1 MSLLLAMLPVYLL
14 GNLHCLGM
22 CGPLVVFLGRHR
34 HRYFYFIGRIL
45 SFSLAG
51 LLAGELGAVLQV
63 WLKTYQL
70 SAIVSVLFG
79 VLMALAGICVV
90 TGRNFPGYQW
100 VGRQLSGVNQRLSLL
115 ILKDSVFA
123 TFLFGFATIL
133 LPCGQTLVVYSA
145 CALSQSASVGLI
157 NGFAF
162 ALLTTPALWL
172 AMHASHVINKWKY
185 LGNRM
190 LGGFAVLV
198 GVLAILRGMA
208 EFEVIPHFI
217 INESYHIALY

>member
-22 CGPLVVFLGRHR
+22 CGPLVVFLGH
-34 HRYFYFIGRIL
+34 HHYRYFYFLGRIM

-63 WLKTYQL
+63 WLKSYQL

-79 VLMALAGICVV
+79 SLMILAGTCVAL
-90 TGRNFPGYQW
+90 GRNVPGYQW
-100 VGRQLSGVNQRLSLL
+100 LGSRFSGVNQQLSLL
-115 ILKDSVFA
+115 LLKDSMFA
-123 TFLFGFATIL
+123 TFLFGFAAIL

-145 CALSQSASVGLI
+145 CALSQSAAAGLI

-162 ALLTTPALWL
+162 AVLTTPSLWI
-172 AMHASHVINKWKY
+172 AMHASHLLNRWKGY
-185 LGNRM
+185 GNRM
-190 LGGFAVLV
+190 LGCFAVLV
-198 GVLAILRGMA
+198 GMLAFLRGMA
-208 EFEVIPHFI
+208 EFEAIPHFI
-217 INESYHIALY
+217 LNERYHIALY

>member
-1 MSLLLAMLPVYLL
+1 MSLLLAMLPVYIL

-34 HRYFYFIGRIL
+34 YRYFYFLGRIL

-70 SAIVSVLFG
+70 SATVSVLFG
-79 VLMALAGICVV
+79 VMMALAGAGVM
-90 TGRNFPGYQW
+90 TGRNLPGYQW
-100 VGRQLSGVNQRLSLL
+100 LGQRLSGVNQRLSLL
-115 ILKDSVFA
+115 ILKDSMFA

-157 NGFAF
+157 NGFVF
-162 ALLTTPALWL
+162 ALLTTPSLWL
-172 AMHASHVINKWKY
+172 AMHASHLLNEWKY
-185 LGNRM
+185 LGNRL